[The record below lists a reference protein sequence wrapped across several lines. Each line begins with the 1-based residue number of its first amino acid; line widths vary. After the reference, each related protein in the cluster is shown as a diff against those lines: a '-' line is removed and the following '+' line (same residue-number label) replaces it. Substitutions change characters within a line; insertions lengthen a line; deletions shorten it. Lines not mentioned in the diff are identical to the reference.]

1 MQQLPESLFSVY
13 ALALPRGHGFGSRPP
28 KDAWTTPDHIACGVV
43 RRDDTDGSIGLLV
56 MRRRVDHVW
65 AVTAEEW
72 GFSDEDQVKARI
84 AELLRDGEPPE
95 PVPPGI
101 PKRPALYDLQQRSAS
116 DIFKL
121 LSSHTHHPA
130 AWMLNQLYL
139 ALPNPDANWA
149 ADCQTSNF
157 HTRLWEAQLLGSL
170 REQGLIVTQ
179 PFESPDFR
187 IENRRGRAAWVEA
200 VTANPSVAYNH
211 LNAPPSTPPQAREDI
226 FFGPAA
232 LRFAKTLGSKLQ
244 RRYDSLPHVAG
255 QPFMIAVADF
265 QAPGSMTWS
274 REGLIGYLYGTGAEV
289 AEVDGRKQARPVS
302 VSHLQGP
309 SAFPAGLFAN
319 DQHSELSAVIF
330 SNACSL
336 GKFNRV
342 AITTL
347 GVPKGLRYMRIGKFF
362 DRTPGALEGIPFC
375 LDVTSDDY
383 KRLWPGRRE
392 PWSAELEVF
401 HNPFAR
407 HPVAFD
413 LLPEAT
419 HWFDQDGEVICSTI
433 YEYSILWSRTMILN
447 ADDRVPTLQDFMAEA
462 EPEP

>member
-1 MQQLPESLFSVY
+1 MQPLPESLFSVY

-28 KDAWTTPDHIACGVV
+28 KGAWTTPDHIACGVL
-43 RRDDTDGSIGLLV
+43 RRDIADGSLGILV
-56 MRRRVDHVW
+56 MRRRVDEVLT
-65 AVTAEEW
+65 VTAEEW
-72 GFSDEDQVKARI
+72 GFADVDAAKARI
-84 AELLRDGEPPE
+84 ADLLREGEPPE
-95 PVPPGI
+95 PLPSGVPR
-101 PKRPALYDLQQRSAS
+101 RPALHDLQQRSPS

-157 HTRLWEAQLLGSL
+157 HTRLWEAQLLGSF

-187 IENRRGRAAWVEA
+187 IENRHGGVAWVEA
-200 VTANPSVAYNH
+200 VTANPQVAYNH
-211 LNAPPSTPPQAREDI
+211 VNAPQSRPPQAREEI

-244 RRYDSLPHVAG
+244 RRYDNLPHVAG

-289 AEVDGRKQARPVS
+289 TEVDGSRKARSVS

-336 GKFNRV
+336 AKFNRV

-347 GVPKGLRYMRIGKFF
+347 DVPKGLRYMRIGKFF

-375 LDVTSDDY
+375 LDVTSEDY
-383 KRLWPGRRE
+383 KCLWPSGRE

-419 HWFDQDGEVICSTI
+419 HWFDQGGEVVCSTI
-433 YEYSILWSRTMILN
+433 YEHSVLWSRTMILN
-447 ADDRVPTLQDFMAEA
+447 AGDRVPTLQDFMAEP

>member
-1 MQQLPESLFSVY
+1 MVQ
-13 ALALPRGHGFGSRPP
+13 
-28 KDAWTTPDHIACGVV
+28 K
-43 RRDDTDGSIGLLV
+43 
-56 MRRRVDHVW
+56 
-65 AVTAEEW
+65 
-72 GFSDEDQVKARI
+72 
-84 AELLRDGEPPE
+84 
-95 PVPPGI
+95 
-101 PKRPALYDLQQRSAS
+101 
-116 DIFKL
+116 
-121 LSSHTHHPA
+121 
-130 AWMLNQLYL
+130 
-139 ALPNPDANWA
+139 
-149 ADCQTSNF
+149 
-157 HTRLWEAQLLGSL
+157 
-170 REQGLIVTQ
+170 
-179 PFESPDFR
+179 
-187 IENRRGRAAWVEA
+187 NRRGGAAWVEA
-200 VTANPSVAYNH
+200 VTANPPVAYNH
-211 LNAPPSTPPQAREDI
+211 LNAPPSTPPKAREDI

-265 QAPGSMTWS
+265 QAPGSMMWS

-289 AEVDGRKQARPVS
+289 AEVDGRKQARPLS
-302 VSHLQGP
+302 VSHLKGS

-319 DQHSELSAVIF
+319 DRHGELSAVIF

-347 GVPKGLRYMRIGKFF
+347 GVPKGLRYMRIGRFF

-375 LDVTSDDY
+375 LDVKSDDY
-383 KRLWPGRRE
+383 KRLWPGERE

-419 HWFDQDGEVICSTI
+419 HWFDQDGEMICSTI
-433 YEYSILWSRTMILN
+433 YEHSILWSRTMILN
-447 ADDRVPTLQDFMAEA
+447 DDDRIPTLQDFMAEA
-462 EPEP
+462 DPEV

>member
-1 MQQLPESLFSVY
+1 
-13 ALALPRGHGFGSRPP
+13 
-28 KDAWTTPDHIACGVV
+28 
-43 RRDDTDGSIGLLV
+43 

-65 AVTAEEW
+65 TVTAEEW
-72 GFSDEDQVKARI
+72 GFPDEGSTKARI
-84 AELLRDGEPPE
+84 AKLLHEGEPPE
-95 PVPPGI
+95 PVPAGVPR
-101 PKRPALYDLQQRSAS
+101 RPALYDLQRRSAS
-116 DIFKL
+116 DIFNL
-121 LSSHTHHPA
+121 LGSRTHHPA

-157 HTRLWEAQLLGSL
+157 HTRLWEAQLLGSF

-187 IENRRGRAAWVEA
+187 IENRRGGAAWVEA
-200 VTANPSVAYNH
+200 VTANPPVAYNH
-211 LNAPPSTPPQAREDI
+211 LNAQQSSPPQAPKDI
-226 FFGPAA
+226 FFGSAA

-244 RRYDSLPHVAG
+244 RNYDSLPHVAG
-255 QPFMIAVADF
+255 QPFMIAIADF

-274 REGLIGYLYGTGAEV
+274 REGLIGYLYGLGAEV
-289 AEVDGRKQARPVS
+289 EDIGGRTQARPVW

-330 SNACSL
+330 SNACTL

-342 AITTL
+342 AIATL
-347 GVPKGLRYMRIGKFF
+347 GVPEGLRYMRVGKFF

-383 KRLWPGRRE
+383 KHLWPAGRE

-419 HWFDQDGEVICSTI
+419 HWFDKDGEVISSTI
-433 YEYSILWSRTMILN
+433 YEHSILWSKTMILN
-447 ADDRVPTLQDFMAEA
+447 LDDQAPTLQDFVTET